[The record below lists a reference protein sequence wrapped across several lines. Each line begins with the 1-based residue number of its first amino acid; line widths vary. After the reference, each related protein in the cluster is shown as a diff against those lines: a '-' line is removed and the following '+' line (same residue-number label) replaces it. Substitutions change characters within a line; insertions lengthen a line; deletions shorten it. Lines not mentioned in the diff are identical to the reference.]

1 VIERR
6 RRPRVRVDSVGYIIT
21 RKGNPISC
29 RIIDR
34 SPDGA
39 RLFVDSVF
47 GIPNE
52 FRLVIQ
58 KTRESFTTNVV
69 WRSLQELGVA
79 FVETHGVMAVTPG
92 TSDQEPIDLAQ
103 YRGPEG
109 FAPEP
114 QGGSLASGVTYDI

>member
-1 VIERR
+1 MIERR
-6 RRPRVRVDSVGYIIT
+6 RRPRVRVDSVGHIIT
-21 RKGNPISC
+21 KKGNPIAC
-29 RIIDR
+29 RVVDR

-58 KTRESFTTNVV
+58 KTSESFTTNVV
-69 WRSLQELGVA
+69 WRSPQELGVA
-79 FVETHGVMAVTPG
+79 FVETHGVMALTPG
-92 TSDQEPIDLAQ
+92 NADREPIDLAQ

-114 QGGSLASGVTYDI
+114 QGGSLISGATCDI